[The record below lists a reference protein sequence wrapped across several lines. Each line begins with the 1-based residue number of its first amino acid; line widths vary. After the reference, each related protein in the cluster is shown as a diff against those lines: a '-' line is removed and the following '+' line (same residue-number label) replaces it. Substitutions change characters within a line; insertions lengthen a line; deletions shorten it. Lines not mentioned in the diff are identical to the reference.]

1 MTTRRT
7 ITIDVEDIPA
17 LEVRCGNCSGLV
29 SFPVG
34 HQAPEFLKCPG
45 CGQWLF
51 EVGSPSSLTLLQLS
65 AALVKWKSI
74 AQKKFALT
82 VTLDLPS

>member
-17 LEVRCGNCSGLV
+17 LEVRCGNCAGLV

-34 HQAPEFLKCPG
+34 HQAADFLKCPG
-45 CGQWLF
+45 CGQSLL
-51 EVGSPSSLTLLQLS
+51 EVGSASSMTLVQIA
-65 AALVKWKSI
+65 AALAKWKSI
-74 AQKKFALT
+74 TQKKFALT